1 VQRKASEE
9 EEEEEEKLEASCNL
23 FTKKLEEAFK
33 TLLETTTYKNP

>member
-1 VQRKASEE
+1 VQRKASE

>member
-1 VQRKASEE
+1 VQRKGSE